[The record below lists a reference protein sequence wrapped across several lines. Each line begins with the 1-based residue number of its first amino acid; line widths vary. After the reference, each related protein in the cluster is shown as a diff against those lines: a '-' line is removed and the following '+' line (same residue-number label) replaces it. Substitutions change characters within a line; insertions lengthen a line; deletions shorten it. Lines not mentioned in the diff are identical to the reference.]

1 MLMLRRSSVPGMFMS
16 FGLSC
21 QCIVL
26 YRPAPSRVKFNT
38 YAMKWSACMDTCP
51 KYNRAM
57 VPSYTSLA
65 GLEELQ
71 VWSYNITTDP
81 VTRTIYEDGF
91 SRAFWLPFRSHHY
104 IDKGN
109 SICICLTLKWPC
121 LG

>member
-1 MLMLRRSSVPGMFMS
+1 
-16 FGLSC
+16 
-21 QCIVL
+21 
-26 YRPAPSRVKFNT
+26 
-38 YAMKWSACMDTCP
+38 MDTCP

-57 VPSYTSLA
+57 VPSYSSLA

-104 IDKGN
+104 IDKEN
-109 SICICLTLKWPC
+109 SICDLHLPHIELALLRLIRLVCYN
-121 LG
+121 

>member
-1 MLMLRRSSVPGMFMS
+1 MLVQRRSSVPGTGSSLLLVNMN
-16 FGLSC
+16 
-21 QCIVL
+21 IVP

>member
-1 MLMLRRSSVPGMFMS
+1 MLMLRRSSVPGTGS
-16 FGLSC
+16 SLLLLVNIR
-21 QCIVL
+21 IVP

-71 VWSYNITTDP
+71 VWSYNVTTDP

-104 IDKGN
+104 TLIKG
-109 SICICLTLKWPC
+109 I
-121 LG
+121 

>member
-1 MLMLRRSSVPGMFMS
+1 MLMLKRSSVPGTGS
-16 FGLSC
+16 SLLLVNIN
-21 QCIVL
+21 IVP

-104 IDKGN
+104 TLIKG
-109 SICICLTLKWPC
+109 I
-121 LG
+121 

>member
-1 MLMLRRSSVPGMFMS
+1 M
-16 FGLSC
+16 
-21 QCIVL
+21 
-26 YRPAPSRVKFNT
+26 KFNT

-71 VWSYNITTDP
+71 VWSYNVTTDP
-81 VTRTIYEDGF
+81 VTKTIYEDGF

-104 IDKGN
+104 TLIKG
-109 SICICLTLKWPC
+109 I
-121 LG
+121 